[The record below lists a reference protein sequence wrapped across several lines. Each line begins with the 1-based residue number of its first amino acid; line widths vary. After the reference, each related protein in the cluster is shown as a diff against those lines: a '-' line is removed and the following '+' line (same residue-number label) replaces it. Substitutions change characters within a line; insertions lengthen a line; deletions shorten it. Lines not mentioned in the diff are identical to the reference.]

1 MLPPF
6 DPNERGWFLRTWP
19 RVRAHLRQAAA
30 RLARDE
36 LAVELAVLARGRADP
51 DAPARLT
58 ALLDRLTALERPD
71 LPAAG
76 AGPADLLTAYKEQVG
91 DPDDPEVRRR
101 WDAEAAA
108 ERARKA
114 AQRAAEAAAQTELDD
129 ALTRRD
135 RRR

>member
-1 MLPPF
+1 M
-6 DPNERGWFLRTWP
+6 
-19 RVRAHLRQAAA
+19 RAHLRQAAA

-51 DAPARLT
+51 DAPARLA
-58 ALLDRLTALERPD
+58 ALLDRLTALDRPD

-76 AGPADLLTAYKEQVG
+76 GPADLLTAYKEQVG

-114 AQRAAEAAAQTELDD
+114 AQRAAEAAAQTELEE